1 MGADFPKGPV
11 PASPGALPGRV
22 VVPVVTYL
30 YFATMNNRHPAVLIV
45 EDEALV
51 AIEIERTLL
60 KLGYRIAGKARNG
73 DTALDLLATR
83 RPDIALLDI
92 DIKGSR
98 NGIDLA
104 RVIRQ
109 KYDFPF
115 IFLTAFA
122 DRATLEQLKDTVPYG
137 YIVKPF
143 NQADLLTTIE
153 LALHKHAAEQETGF
167 PSRETINA
175 DLVEELTER
184 EYEVLKLLDEGLAY
198 REVGERLFI
207 STNTVKYFQKSIFSK
222 LGVGSRLE
230 AVRLLRT
237 F

>member
-1 MGADFPKGPV
+1 MD
-11 PASPGALPGRV
+11 
-22 VVPVVTYL
+22 
-30 YFATMNNRHPAVLIV
+30 NRQPAVLIV

-51 AIEIERTLL
+51 AVEIERTLL
-60 KLGYRIAGKARNG
+60 KLGYRIAGKTRNG
-73 DTALDLLATR
+73 DTALDMLASR
-83 RPDIALLDI
+83 QPDIALLDI

-104 RVIRQ
+104 RIIRE

-115 IFLTAFA
+115 VFLTAFS
-122 DRATLEQLKDTVPYG
+122 DRATLAQLKDTVPYG

-153 LALHKHAAEQETGF
+153 LALHKHAAEQGTGF
-167 PSRETINA
+167 PSLQTINA

-184 EYEVLKLLDEGLAY
+184 EYEVLQLLDEGLAY
-198 REVGERLFI
+198 REIGGRLYI
-207 STNTVKYFQKSIFSK
+207 STNTVKYFQKSIFAK

-230 AVRLLRT
+230 ALRFVRT